1 MAKISWGY
9 STFRSFYAEHRG
21 WRALLVSSL
30 ILTYAGGA
38 ALFWYHAI
46 YLGEGGPAISPW
58 HHWLLDST
66 AGFIGLTPAIALILP
81 IAHRFATTEP
91 DGTMPAPTP
100 APAPAPAA
108 TSSPHVH
115 PARFAVVGGTLLA
128 FVTAPAPLLHD
139 ELIGQGT
146 WLADRA
152 THLFGRH
159 HVPTGSEHEVPK
171 VLEMAQQVVA
181 AIPIYVVLMSV
192 TLLALRA
199 LRRSAPEAEATS

>member
-9 STFRSFYAEHRG
+9 STIRSFYAEHRG

-91 DGTMPAPTP
+91 GGEGPT
-100 APAPAPAA
+100 AAPAA
-108 TSSPHVH
+108 TSSPDVH

-128 FVTAPAPLLHD
+128 FVTAPAPILHD

-146 WLADRA
+146 WLADRV

-181 AIPIYVVLMSV
+181 AIPIYIVLMSV

-199 LRRSAPEAEATS
+199 LQRSVPRAEATS